1 VVTLKKQ
8 FKKEEGLTNS
18 KWAPEK
24 VRGLIA
30 SLNKKLENKI
40 LSDIQK
46 DIEALNNNSETK
58 VSIQEEGIIT
68 DCLGILKTLEL
79 DPNPNLSEN
88 CFYQS
93 LMKTIRMIEL
103 NQKDKVSLSSDLS
116 TNLIQM
122 INTINA

>member
-1 VVTLKKQ
+1 MTLKKQ
-8 FKKEEGLTNS
+8 FQKEETLTSS

-30 SLNKKLENKI
+30 SLNKKLETKI
-40 LSDIQK
+40 LNDISK
-46 DIEALNNNSETK
+46 DIETLNQNSE
-58 VSIQEEGIIT
+58 QEISVQEQEIIT

-79 DPNPNLSEN
+79 DPNPDLSGN

-103 NQKDKVSLSSDLS
+103 NQKDLGTLSSDLS

-122 INTINA
+122 IKTINA

>member
-1 VVTLKKQ
+1 MTLKKE
-8 FKKEEGLTNS
+8 FRKEEELSSS

-24 VRGLIA
+24 VRRLISA
-30 SLNKKLENKI
+30 LNKKLEHKI
-40 LSDIQK
+40 LKDIQT
-46 DIEALNNNSETK
+46 DLEALNKDTEAQ
-58 VSIQEEGIIT
+58 VSLQEQGILT

-79 DPNPNLSEN
+79 DPNPDLSEN

-103 NQKDKVSLSSDLS
+103 DQEDPSTLSSDLS